1 MAGDQA
7 LLNAESVKALVVQYK
22 TVHSK
27 NDKTFL
33 DALKGANEE
42 QLKSLCEITDVESKG
57 TNLSTRKKIL
67 EVVKGETEKKSKTK
81 KKAAPK
87 EVTKANKSETEPLF
101 VISTKLSNLVPKMG
115 TEDYERTKASIK
127 EDGLK
132 EPLLVD
138 RETKVLVDGH
148 NRHKILNELG
158 IEITEDM
165 IKYEDIPKE
174 EQDRR
179 VYSAN
184 IARRHLTDLEKI
196 SLAQKF
202 MPDAIKKLKE
212 EAKEERKAGI
222 SKARSNGA
230 TDKAEKKSNKKT
242 RQKEADLYGVSEWS
256 VRKMELLQKYTPYLL
271 EKEQEKESPDL
282 EALYN
287 RVKIWYDKVKENRP
301 LLKKVEKNQI
311 ALRDAYDEMLE
322 RESKKEEKAQG
333 RETRPKKK
341 DLLDRVILVWK
352 EKYEMEDFLFQDL
365 DEYDMEI
372 YKLINAEQ
380 INNTK

>member
-1 MAGDQA
+1 
-7 LLNAESVKALVVQYK
+7 
-22 TVHSK
+22 
-27 NDKTFL
+27 
-33 DALKGANEE
+33 
-42 QLKSLCEITDVESKG
+42 
-57 TNLSTRKKIL
+57 
-67 EVVKGETEKKSKTK
+67 
-81 KKAAPK
+81 
-87 EVTKANKSETEPLF
+87 
-101 VISTKLSNLVPKMG
+101 MG

-202 MPDAIKKLKE
+202 MPDAIKKLRE
-212 EAKEERKAGI
+212 ETQEERKANI
-222 SKARSNGA
+222 SKNRSSSGGLGK
-230 TDKAEKKSNKKT
+230 TKKEPSGKRA

-282 EALYN
+282 DALYN
-287 RVKIWYDKVKENRP
+287 RVKIWYDKVKEDKL
-301 LLKKVEKNQI
+301 LLKRVEKAQI
-311 ALRDAYDEMLE
+311 ALRDAYDEILE
-322 RESKKEEKAQG
+322 RESEKDKKTEEKKA
-333 RETRPKKK
+333 RPKKK